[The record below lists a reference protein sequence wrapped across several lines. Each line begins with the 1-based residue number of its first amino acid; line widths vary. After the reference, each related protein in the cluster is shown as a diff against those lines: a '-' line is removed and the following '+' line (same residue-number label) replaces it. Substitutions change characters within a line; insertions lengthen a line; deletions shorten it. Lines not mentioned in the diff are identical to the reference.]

1 MRIEH
6 RGFLLFMTREEYL
19 KSRTKPTPEKY
30 CEYCGKKLERKRFGK
45 KGKIES
51 ITQFLNRKYC
61 DFDCMRKGFVIKD
74 GTHQSNGPAHAS
86 ARKIVNLIENRE
98 KVCELCGSTKNV
110 DIHHKDHNFN
120 NNSSENLMLVCR
132 SCHMKL
138 HRPANNICKICGKE
152 CKKTTHGM
160 CDKHYL
166 RWKKYGDP
174 LHEPWSQ
181 YKEKAS
187 KGPIY
192 RYTLDGIKIGEYES
206 LREASRI
213 SGFARSSIAA
223 ACNGNRKTLNN
234 NIWSYEEL

>member
-1 MRIEH
+1 
-6 RGFLLFMTREEYL
+6 MTREEYL

-30 CEYCGKKLERKRFGK
+30 CEYCGKKLERKRFGE
-45 KGKIES
+45 KGKIED
-51 ITQFLNRKYC
+51 IPHFLKRKYC
-61 DFDCMRKGFVIKD
+61 NIDCMRKAYVIKD
-74 GTHQSNGPAHAS
+74 GSTQDNRGAHAS
-86 ARKIVNLIENRE
+86 ARKIVYLIEQRE
-98 KVCELCGSTKNV
+98 KVCSICGSTEMV
-110 DIHHKDHNFN
+110 DIHHADGNFH

-132 SCHMKL
+132 GCHMKL
-138 HRPANNICKICGKE
+138 HHQEKPKCKICGKE

-160 CDKHYL
+160 CNKHYL

-192 RYTLDGIKIGEYES
+192 RYTLDGVKIGEYES
-206 LREASRI
+206 LREAARI
-213 SGFARSSIAA
+213 TGFPRSSIAS